1 MNMIGELIH
10 NMLHSTIPGAI
21 GVSAIFLYFF
31 VIVVASI
38 YRIKE
43 GQNEHH

>member
-1 MNMIGELIH
+1 MGIIGELIH
-10 NMLHSTIPGAI
+10 NMLHSTVAGAI
-21 GVSAIFLYFF
+21 GVSAIFLYFL